1 MSDKNQYKINDKLEQ
16 RIKSNEDKIVAL
28 GNDIEAIIKVLT
40 KMKKELYYTA
50 EESEK
55 IDSEK
60 AAAQKYEDELIE
72 KNNQLLKEEK
82 MKNITNKGEIDNDS
96 WYRYN
101 GNERRLR

>member
-55 IDSEK
+55 IDAEK

-82 MKNITNKGEIDNDS
+82 MKNITKKGEIDND
-96 WYRYN
+96 N
-101 GNERRLR
+101 

>member
-1 MSDKNQYKINDKLEQ
+1 MSDELEQ
-16 RIKSNEDKIVAL
+16 RVKVNEDKIAAL

-55 IDSEK
+55 IDAEK

-72 KNNQLLKEEK
+72 KNNQFQKEMK
-82 MKNITNKGEIDNDS
+82 MKNITNKGEIDND
-96 WYRYN
+96 N
-101 GNERRLR
+101 

>member
-16 RIKSNEDKIVAL
+16 RVKANEDKIVAL

-55 IDSEK
+55 IDAEK

-72 KNNQLLKEEK
+72 KNNQFQKEMK
-82 MKNITNKGEIDNDS
+82 MKNITNKGEIDND
-96 WYRYN
+96 N
-101 GNERRLR
+101 

>member
-55 IDSEK
+55 IDAEK

-72 KNNQLLKEEK
+72 KNNQFQKETK
-82 MKNITNKGEIDNDS
+82 MKNITNKGEIDND
-96 WYRYN
+96 N
-101 GNERRLR
+101 

>member
-16 RIKSNEDKIVAL
+16 RIKTNEDKIVAL

-55 IDSEK
+55 IETAK
-60 AAAQKYEDELIE
+60 VAAQKYEDELIE

-82 MKNITNKGEIDNDS
+82 MKNITNKGEIDND
-96 WYRYN
+96 N
-101 GNERRLR
+101 

>member
-1 MSDKNQYKINDKLEQ
+1 MSDELEK
-16 RIKSNEDKIVAL
+16 RVKASEDKIVAL

-55 IDSEK
+55 IDAEK

-72 KNNQLLKEEK
+72 KNNQFQKETK
-82 MKNITNKGEIDNDS
+82 MKNITNKGEIDND
-96 WYRYN
+96 N
-101 GNERRLR
+101 